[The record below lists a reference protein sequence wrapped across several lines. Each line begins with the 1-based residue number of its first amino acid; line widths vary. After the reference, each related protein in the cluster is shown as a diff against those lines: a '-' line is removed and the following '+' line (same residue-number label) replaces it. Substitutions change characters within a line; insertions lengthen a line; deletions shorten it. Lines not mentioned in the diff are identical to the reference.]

1 MTMPCLLRQDFD
13 SAAFGR
19 PFFRLTRFDPER
31 LPAELAARAEDPD
44 VMIDA
49 KLPAEEIGQAALL
62 QRLGFRKVST
72 QIALSRRVDGA
83 EHGEDGA
90 RIGNRLALEPA
101 DIARH
106 ASNFIYDRFALDI
119 AVDRAAHDAFYTRW
133 IANSLSGARHR
144 VADLPGGFAT
154 FRDEGDAL
162 RIDLLSVLDKGRGTG
177 TALLRAILAHG
188 GRLGRGRVD
197 VVTECENRPAIQLY
211 LSLGFQP
218 VAFHTALHF
227 GRPVPH
233 AR

>member
-1 MTMPCLLRQDFD
+1 MTMPCLSRQDFD

-19 PFFRLTRFDPER
+19 PFYRLVRFDAER
-31 LPAELAARAEDPD
+31 LPGELAACAEDPD

-49 KLPAEEIGQAALL
+49 KLPAEEIEQAALL

-72 QIALSRRVDGA
+72 QFSMSRRVDGA

-90 RIGNRLALEPA
+90 RIGNRLALAPDE
-101 DIARH
+101 IARH
-106 ASNFIYDRFALDI
+106 AANFVYDRFALDI
-119 AVDRAAHDAFYTRW
+119 AVERAAHDAFYTRW

-162 RIDLLSVLDKGRGTG
+162 RIDLLSVLDKGRGTA

-197 VVTECENRPAIQLY
+197 VVTECENKPAIQLY

-227 GRPVPH
+227 GRAVPY